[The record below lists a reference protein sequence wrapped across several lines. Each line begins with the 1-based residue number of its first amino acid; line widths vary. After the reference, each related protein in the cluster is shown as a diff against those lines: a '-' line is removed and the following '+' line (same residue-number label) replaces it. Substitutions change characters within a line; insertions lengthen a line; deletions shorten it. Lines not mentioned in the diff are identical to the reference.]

1 MTKNLLFN
9 FFFIL
14 VCFFCLDIY
23 ISEFFVFCDTPVDGT
38 SSIFDVD
45 SKLQNKPISNVEFI
59 AIITFTHVVVPIAA
73 LYFAQDFCLAL
84 GGYDPLTTSA
94 LITFYST
101 SLCIIL
107 CEMV

>member
-9 FFFIL
+9 FFSIL
-14 VCFFCLDIY
+14 AFFFFFDIY
-23 ISEFFVFCDTPVDGT
+23 ISEFFVFCDASVDGT
-38 SSIFDVD
+38 SSFSDVD
-45 SKLQNKPISNVEFI
+45 SKLQNRPISNVEFI